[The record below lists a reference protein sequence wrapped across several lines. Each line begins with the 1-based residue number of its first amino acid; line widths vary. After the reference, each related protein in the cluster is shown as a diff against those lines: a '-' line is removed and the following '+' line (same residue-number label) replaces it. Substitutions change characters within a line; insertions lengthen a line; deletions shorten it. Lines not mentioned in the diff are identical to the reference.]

1 MKDIYLAY
9 GDNVLSVEEQ
19 LKLQGYEIE
28 GEVYQDAYDA
38 VKLLYEKNLIT
49 KMDRNDIIKKILAS
63 IKYKN

>member
-28 GEVYQDAYDA
+28 GDTYQDAYDA